1 MKKLIS
7 LFLALILCCALVP
20 AGAEDVSVTGTWYM
34 AEAKAEGVEIQV
46 IDPEAITLTINE
58 DGTFLLTAA
67 TYGASQEGT
76 WTVADSVLSLK
87 AQDQTTDLQ
96 ISGDS
101 LDINMGTTVV
111 SLSRTPAE
119 AVSFPAPVAAES
131 ADAFN
136 GIWIPC
142 AQVTS
147 GMYAK
152 MSEESIA
159 QYGKISIEDGKVSV
173 LYDSGSGE
181 YVTAVTYETTFADG
195 TLTGED
201 SSTIPTRMSLFLL
214 EDGSLCFE
222 TIMSFGEGAS
232 VGMSVIYLPEAA
244 AEEPAA

>member
-1 MKKLIS
+1 
-7 LFLALILCCALVP
+7 
-20 AGAEDVSVTGTWYM
+20 
-34 AEAKAEGVEIQV
+34 
-46 IDPEAITLTINE
+46 
-58 DGTFLLTAA
+58 
-67 TYGASQEGT
+67 
-76 WTVADSVLSLK
+76 
-87 AQDQTTDLQ
+87 
-96 ISGDS
+96 
-101 LDINMGTTVV
+101 MGTTVV

-119 AVSFPAPVAAES
+119 ATSFPAPVAAES

>member
-1 MKKLIS
+1 MDAGKVIFFGTTDFSAAVLDTLVKEGYCVSAVVTQPDKPVGRKHVLEAPEVKK
-7 LFLALILCCALVP
+7 FALEHGIPV
-20 AGAEDVSVTGTWYM
+20 V
-34 AEAKAEGVEIQV
+34 Q
-46 IDPEAITLTINE
+46 PERLTKE
-58 DGTFLLTAA
+58 
-67 TYGASQEGT
+67 
-76 WTVADSVLSLK
+76 ADSVLSLT

-101 LDINMGTTVV
+101 LEINMGTTVV

-181 YVTAVTYETTFADG
+181 YVTAVTYETTYGDG
-195 TLTGED
+195 ILTGED
-201 SSTIPTRMSLFLL
+201 SRVYSSQ
-214 EDGSLCFE
+214 D
-222 TIMSFGEGAS
+222 
-232 VGMSVIYLPEAA
+232 
-244 AEEPAA
+244 

>member
-7 LFLALILCCALVP
+7 LFLALILCCALIP
-20 AGAEDVSVTGTWYM
+20 AGAEDVSLTGTWYM
-34 AEAKAEGVEIQV
+34 AGATAEGTEIQV
-46 IDPEAITLTINE
+46 VDPEAITLTINE
-58 DGTFLLTAA
+58 DGTFLLTASS
-67 TYGASQEGT
+67 YGASQEGT

-101 LDINMGTTVV
+101 LEINMGTTVV

-119 AVSFPAPVAAES
+119 AAPFPAPVVAES

-152 MSEESIA
+152 MPEEAIA
-159 QYGKISIEDGKVSV
+159 QYGKISIDDGKVSV

-181 YVTAVTYETTFADG
+181 YVTAITYETAFADG
-195 TLTGED
+195 ILTGED
-201 SSTIPTRMSLFLL
+201 SSTIPTRMSLFFL
-214 EDGSLCFE
+214 EDGSLCFD

-232 VGMSVIYLPEAA
+232 IGMSVIYLPEAA